1 MKKNKKEIKLLKA
14 LAFPVSAWFLFT
26 IGTTA
31 IHAQETNVSNVE
43 NTPQTVETT
52 DSIDSSWNENTELN
66 TKDKTMDDYWEWAN
80 QNIGTSNAGSSEQAK
95 TDSVTYETHV
105 QDIGWQK
112 PKKDGEVAGTT
123 GQSKRV
129 EAIDIKLD
137 SQYEG
142 NVLYQAHVQ
151 DIGWQDTVE
160 NGAIA
165 GTSGQSKRVE
175 ALRVWLTGDIANHY
189 SIQYRVHVSNLGWL
203 DWVSDGMLSGTTGRG
218 LKIEGV
224 QIRLSDLTNKE
235 LIQYTTH
242 VQDIGWQGQITSGQ
256 IAGTTGQ
263 SKRIEGIRVYYND
276 AQYGGSIQ
284 YQAHV
289 QDIGWQAVVS
299 NGNLAGTTNQSK
311 RVEAI
316 RFMLEGE
323 VAQYFDIYYRVHVSD
338 YGWLDWAS
346 NGEIAGTTGHSKKIE
361 AIQIQLV
368 EKGKTLNTGGIS
380 SIQKNVSYIDNK
392 VATGWMS
399 INGKKVYFNSKGEKL
414 TGYQT
419 IDGKTYCF
427 NSDGTLLTN
436 TWTGTERSDCNYADA
451 NGVVTKT
458 HAWILN
464 KKVEYVVDREAYDAL
479 EPIYSM
485 VAHDICNNCGEDITD
500 CVIEHNKTEIL
511 AGTGKYGW
519 RTEWMSEI
527 TGYETVHHDEEG
539 HYEETI
545 LSKVCLRCGARE

>member
-26 IGTTA
+26 IATTA

-43 NTPQTVETT
+43 NASQTVETT
-52 DSIDSSWNENTELN
+52 SAIDSSLDENGTQNTELN
-66 TKDKTMDDYWEWAN
+66 NKDKTMDDYWDWAN
-80 QNIGTSNAGSSEQAK
+80 QNIGTSNVDSSKQEK

-112 PKKDGEVAGTT
+112 PKEDGEVAGTT
-123 GQSKRV
+123 GQSKRI
-129 EAIDIKLD
+129 EAIDIKLN

-142 NVLYQAHVQ
+142 NVVYQAHVQ
-151 DIGWQDTVE
+151 DIGWQDQVE

-203 DWVSDGMLSGTTGRG
+203 DWVSDGMLAGTTGRG
-218 LKIEGV
+218 LKIEGI

-235 LIQYTTH
+235 LLQYTTH
-242 VQDIGWQGQITSGQ
+242 VQDIGWQNQVNGGQ

-299 NGNLAGTTNQSK
+299 NGQLAGTSGQSK

-316 RFMLEGE
+316 RFILNGE
-323 VAQYFDIYYRVHVSD
+323 VSQYYDIYYRVHVSD

-346 NGEIAGTTGHSKKIE
+346 NGAIAGTTGHSKKIE

-380 SIQKNVSYIDNK
+380 SIQKDASYINDN
-392 VATGWMS
+392 VATGWTT
-399 INGKKVYFNSKGEKL
+399 INGKKVYFNSKGKKV

-427 NSDGTLLTN
+427 KADGTLMTN
-436 TWTGTERSDCNYADA
+436 TWTSECNYADA
-451 NGVVTKT
+451 DGVITET
-458 HAWILN
+458 HLWAVN
-464 KKVEYVVDREAYDAL
+464 KKVEYIVDQEAYDAL
-479 EPIYSM
+479 EPIYTM
-485 VAHDICNNCGEDITD
+485 VEHDICNVCGADITNN
-500 CVIEHNKTEIL
+500 VSSHSKAHAL
-511 AGTGKYGW
+511 AGEGGGW
-519 RTEWMSEI
+519 HSGFVQTL
-527 TGYETVHHDEEG
+527 TGYEMVHHEEEG

-545 LSKVCLRCGARE
+545 LNKFCLRCGAKE